1 MMTDTSQLWTTRRP
15 WFHILTE
22 GIDPVGLRSSAP
34 IQPSL
39 VIDFD
44 GADMRSVDGVF
55 GEFVREF
62 QFPEY
67 FGGNWPA
74 YAECLGDL
82 AWIPARAYLLLIRQP
97 DLLLDES
104 PADRG
109 TFFRI
114 MNSVC
119 SRWANSFALGAEFGG
134 GEVAFN
140 LGLICGDSPKED
152 LMRDI
157 GNYL

>member
-15 WFHILTE
+15 WLHILPEGTDPTE
-22 GIDPVGLRSSAP
+22 LRSSTP
-34 IQPSL
+34 IQSSL

-44 GADMRSVDGVF
+44 GANMRSVDGVL

-67 FGGNWPA
+67 FGWNWA
-74 YAECLGDL
+74 AFAECLGDL
-82 AWIPARAYLLLIRQP
+82 AWFPARAYLLLIRQP

-104 PADRG
+104 PADRE

-119 SRWANSFALGAEFGG
+119 SRWANSFALGVEFGG
-134 GEVAFN
+134 GEVPFN
-140 LGLICGDSPKED
+140 LGLMCSDSPKED
-152 LMRDI
+152 LMRII
-157 GNYL
+157 GTYL